1 MLWFGN
7 ANPGNGIKMFLAKKS
22 STKLFFASRKI
33 ATNEKIKARS
43 VIYISHRK
51 NKLHEKNYF

>member
-22 STKLFFASRKI
+22 STKLFLHQ
-33 ATNEKIKARS
+33 EK
-43 VIYISHRK
+43 
-51 NKLHEKNYF
+51 